1 MKRVRKAGIACAL
14 WLAAVVFCVGPA
26 WAAARARYGGTLR
39 IACSGLQPD
48 ADPLLADAPSDA
60 ALSRLTLQPLC
71 RWQAGERI
79 QQVLIAETTQVNA
92 RTWRITLVPNAR
104 LSGAGPLTARD
115 VAQSWA
121 RLGNNAT
128 LSPYRAFLSPLRGE
142 GRQLEGAILST
153 SVLELSTTFA
163 WPDLPKSLCHPSLAI
178 AAQPSRSGLGFA
190 GVGPFVPRPRGDFL
204 DQNSSFPLGRPYL
217 DRLKVVFVTGRRA
230 LRLLSL
236 GQVDLVLGEAEQKSA
251 IARGAA
257 LYATYLAFRPERTGG
272 EFRKDFERAVDR
284 TQLTQFFAPAASVP
298 MFNLLPPAL
307 MSQAPLPTPAAP
319 ATRGVPTPLTL
330 FYDQALPEQRSVA
343 ERIQVKLHDLGYR
356 IALKAIPRS
365 ELRSRWASGQFDLML
380 NAVLMPPVPGPAL
393 ALAIELAGRHDL
405 LASELPA
412 IGAEQDAS
420 RREAKARERAV
431 ALGPELAVIP
441 LYAQSLVLSSSPRW
455 YLPFDAQGLPQ
466 LDDAFAMH
474 E

>member
-1 MKRVRKAGIACAL
+1 MKRAL
-14 WLAAVVFCVGPA
+14 WIAVLALWVSSAQ
-26 WAAARARYGGTLR
+26 AAARARFGGTLR
-39 IACSGLQPD
+39 IAYSGQQTE
-48 ADPLLADAPSDA
+48 ADPALADAPSDA
-60 ALSRLTLQPLC
+60 ALLRLTLQPLC

-79 QQVLIAETTQVNA
+79 QQVLVAETTQVNP
-92 RTWRITLVPNAR
+92 RTWRITLAPNAR
-104 LSGAGPLTARD
+104 FAGGGPVTARE

-121 RLGNNAT
+121 RLNQAAT

-142 GRQLEGAILST
+142 GRQLEGAILSQ
-153 SVLELSTTFA
+153 SVLELSATFP

-178 AAQPSRSGLGFA
+178 ATQASRSGVGFA
-190 GVGPFVPRPRGDFL
+190 GAGPFVPRSRGELL

-236 GQVDLVLGEAEQKSA
+236 GQVDLVLGEAEKTSA

-257 LYATYLAFRPERTGG
+257 LYATYLAFKPERTGA
-272 EFRKDFERAVDR
+272 EFRKEFERAVDR

-307 MSQAPLPTPAAP
+307 MPQSPWP
-319 ATRGVPTPLTL
+319 ATAASVRHGATTQLTL

-356 IALKAIPRS
+356 IALKAVSRS
-365 ELRSRWASGQFDLML
+365 DLRSRWASGQFDLML
-380 NAVLMPPVPGPAL
+380 HAVLMPPIAGPAL
-393 ALAIELAGRHDL
+393 ALAIELARRHDL

-455 YLPFDAQGLPQ
+455 VLPFDAQGLPQ
-466 LDDAFAMH
+466 FDDAFATH

>member
-1 MKRVRKAGIACAL
+1 MKRTLCFAVLAL
-14 WLAAVVFCVGPA
+14 WVSPA
-26 WAAARARYGGTLR
+26 QAAARARYGGTLR
-39 IACSGLQPD
+39 IAYSGQQTE
-48 ADPLLADAPSDA
+48 ADPVLADAPSDA
-60 ALSRLTLQPLC
+60 ALLRLTLQPLC

-79 QQVLIAETTQVNA
+79 QNVLIAETTQVSP
-92 RTWRITLVPNAR
+92 RTWRIAISP
-104 LSGAGPLTARD
+104 TARFAGGGPVTARE

-121 RLGNNAT
+121 RLNQAAT
-128 LSPYRAFLSPLRGE
+128 LSPYRAFLFPLRGE
-142 GRQLEGAILST
+142 GRQPEGAILSQ
-153 SVLELSTTFA
+153 SALELSATFP
-163 WPDLPKSLCHPSLAI
+163 WPDLLKSLCHPSLAI
-178 AAQPSRSGLGFA
+178 ATQARAGVGFA
-190 GVGPFVPRPRGDFL
+190 GAGPFVPRPRGDLL

-236 GQVDLVLGEAEQKSA
+236 GQVDLVLGEAEKTSA

-257 LYATYLAFRPERTGG
+257 LYATYLAFKPERTGA
-272 EFRKDFERAVDR
+272 EFRKEFERAVDR

-307 MSQAPLPTPAAP
+307 MPQSPWPAPGPSVRRG
-319 ATRGVPTPLTL
+319 ATTQLTL

-356 IALKAIPRS
+356 IALKAVSRS
-365 ELRSRWASGQFDLML
+365 DLRSRWASGQFDLML
-380 NAVLMPPVPGPAL
+380 HAVLMPPIAGPAL
-393 ALAIELAGRHDL
+393 ALAIELARRHDL

-420 RREAKARERAV
+420 RRDAKARERAV

-466 LDDAFAMH
+466 FDDAFATH